1 MKPNTA
7 SKLLIICSM
16 LYLIIG
22 ISLGFVT
29 AMKLIW
35 PTIGEIEILTFGRI
49 RSVHTNLVMFG
60 WLLQSGMGLAFFI
73 LPKLLHTKLYS
84 EKLGVATC
92 CLFNIITICS
102 ATLIFAGHMKNIEY
116 GEIPIPF
123 DYLTVIC
130 WVMFAINIFAT
141 VINRNVKYL
150 YVSVWYF
157 IGAVIWT
164 AFVYITGNIITQLPF
179 IAGINQANLTWFY
192 VHNAVGLV
200 FTPMGVA
207 IAYYVIPKTLNT
219 PLYSHKLS
227 LVGFWVI
234 AFVYVWTGAHHM
246 IFGPI
251 SYWLQTVAILFS
263 WSLIIPVVAVITN
276 FLGTYLATPKEKRY
290 LGPIAKFMYMGT
302 IFYLLTCLQGPFQ
315 SIRTVNIITSKND
328 WVVGHAHMALL
339 GAFSYFAVGGVY
351 HVLPRIIGRKLYSEK
366 LGDIQ
371 FWIMTTS
378 SVLFFGILWVSG
390 VVQGFLWQNM
400 NGTFLEILK
409 MMKPYHTIRFIS
421 GSLIIVGFIIFLYN
435 IMETLWGK
443 AQEMKDVEV

>member
-92 CLFNIITICS
+92 CLFNITTIGS
-102 ATLIFAGHMKNIEY
+102 ATMIFAGQMKNIEY

-192 VHNAVGLV
+192 V
-200 FTPMGVA
+200 
-207 IAYYVIPKTLNT
+207 
-219 PLYSHKLS
+219 
-227 LVGFWVI
+227 
-234 AFVYVWTGAHHM
+234 
-246 IFGPI
+246 
-251 SYWLQTVAILFS
+251 
-263 WSLIIPVVAVITN
+263 
-276 FLGTYLATPKEKRY
+276 
-290 LGPIAKFMYMGT
+290 
-302 IFYLLTCLQGPFQ
+302 
-315 SIRTVNIITSKND
+315 RT
-328 WVVGHAHMALL
+328 
-339 GAFSYFAVGGVY
+339 F
-351 HVLPRIIGRKLYSEK
+351 
-366 LGDIQ
+366 
-371 FWIMTTS
+371 
-378 SVLFFGILWVSG
+378 
-390 VVQGFLWQNM
+390 
-400 NGTFLEILK
+400 
-409 MMKPYHTIRFIS
+409 
-421 GSLIIVGFIIFLYN
+421 
-435 IMETLWGK
+435 
-443 AQEMKDVEV
+443 